1 MLQTFHAKRIR
12 EALHLYLLVK
22 YYVLLKIKRDRG
34 SSRCPP
40 VLSFK
45 YASVSRFKYSLSLAS
60 SSMDVDT
67 VKLARA
73 LASPDASVRAATAQ
87 DILAVLTSLS
97 EPLLPSS
104 SSSTSST
111 SSASLKMEKEKEE
124 SLLPLLKLWKALHY
138 CLWLSDKVAT
148 QNEIAA
154 VLAEGLRVTSAPVAF
169 LTAFCRTLLREW
181 TNLDQF
187 RVDKFYVLTR
197 CMIRELLRKGLLL
210 LPSDG
215 SLLLKQLLQVI
226 HDEILLKT
234 PNGPRLHLADIFLD
248 ELLQVLQEEEGIK
261 LSAPLLMD
269 LLAPFLFLLPS
280 CRDAAVLNRVALN
293 VMEGVIEKLC
303 REEEKSLKKEED
315 NAEEEKKKKT
325 LLLSPAMRQVILE
338 TVQAAVFDL
347 ASGEETL
354 EGNRQRLYDLHKVFQ
369 RATKKKHINV
379 ADIPLLMEEEVKKSS
394 SKQATESKTK
404 ETPHEAPPTA
414 TTATAT
420 PLDEKKNEEESIQR
434 SNAQSQSATEAPA
447 VAPVNLKKKKNKM
460 SDTTPLLAAA
470 ASDAVELKKKK
481 KEASESTVSQSVDVP
496 EVPIVTSSPDF
507 VSARKFTK
515 PMNGYVFT
523 TGSQGLGYYKDKKGS
538 SAKPGKLKP
547 ASAPVSSSSSQ
558 QQQQSKSVRF
568 GKVKAKEYADSVESL
583 KRSSLSLSSSATSVS
598 TSVKGVLKVSSST
611 SAASAI
617 GVKRNT
623 TKLGSAAG
631 GLPLKKKK
639 NL

>member
-1 MLQTFHAKRIR
+1 MIFHDSFYFFVEIFQ
-12 EALHLYLLVK
+12 ELFFLLH
-22 YYVLLKIKRDRG
+22 
-34 SSRCPP
+34 
-40 VLSFK
+40 
-45 YASVSRFKYSLSLAS
+45 
-60 SSMDVDT
+60 
-67 VKLARA
+67 
-73 LASPDASVRAATAQ
+73 
-87 DILAVLTSLS
+87 
-97 EPLLPSS
+97 
-104 SSSTSST
+104 
-111 SSASLKMEKEKEE
+111 
-124 SLLPLLKLWKALHY
+124 
-138 CLWLSDKVAT
+138 
-148 QNEIAA
+148 
-154 VLAEGLRVTSAPVAF
+154 
-169 LTAFCRTLLREW
+169 
-181 TNLDQF
+181 
-187 RVDKFYVLTR
+187 
-197 CMIRELLRKGLLL
+197 
-210 LPSDG
+210 
-215 SLLLKQLLQVI
+215 
-226 HDEILLKT
+226 
-234 PNGPRLHLADIFLD
+234 

-269 LLAPFLFLLPS
+269 LLAPFLSMLPS

-369 RATKKKHINV
+369 RATKKRHINV
-379 ADIPLLMEEEVKKSS
+379 ADIPLLMEEEVKKKSS
-394 SKQATESKTK
+394 SKQATQSKTK
-404 ETPHEAPPTA
+404 ETTHEAPPTA
-414 TTATAT
+414 TTGTAT
-420 PLDEKKNEEESIQR
+420 PLEVKKNEEESIQR
-434 SNAQSQSATEAPA
+434 SNAQPQSATEAPA

-470 ASDAVELKKKK
+470 ALDAVELKKKK